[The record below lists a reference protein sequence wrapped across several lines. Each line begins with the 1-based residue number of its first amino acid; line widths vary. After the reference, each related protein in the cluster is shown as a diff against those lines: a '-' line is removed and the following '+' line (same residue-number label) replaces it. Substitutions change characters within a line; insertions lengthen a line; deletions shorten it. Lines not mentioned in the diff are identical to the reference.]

1 MSTVIPGG
9 RPGTPAGVATWRIDE
24 AAARCAAVA
33 YGRALNRRLAS
44 AAGDDTTERLAA
56 KATWSVPEQAWLLA
70 HSLGDGSLD
79 EGDTGRACALVE
91 YVATRPRPA
100 TRLVVDPEARWVAEA
115 VAEIEGDLRAVG
127 TDCSLRAGSVDLA
140 GDRSTLDAA
149 LALLGRCWPEAAME
163 CDLLVREVVPVTGRG
178 LANSSLP
185 KAFGAV
191 FVASG
196 RGLVET
202 FDALVHETG
211 HHSLI
216 VKTAFAP
223 HLANGNDLAASP
235 LRSDAR
241 PLLGTLHA
249 VFVLVRVATALG
261 RALDH
266 LDGAG
271 RRAAAE
277 LVAGYEL
284 SIDEGLRTLARCAR
298 PTPAGARLLAD
309 LADRS
314 PSLLVGVDS

>member
-1 MSTVIPGG
+1 MI
-9 RPGTPAGVATWRIDE
+9 AAAATWRID
-24 AAARCAAVA
+24 ATAARRAAVA
-33 YGRALNRRLAS
+33 YGRALNRRLAA

-56 KATWSVPEQAWLLA
+56 KATWSLPEQAWLLA
-70 HSLGDGSLD
+70 HSLCDGGLD
-79 EGDTGRACALVE
+79 DADTHRARVLVE
-91 YVATRPRPA
+91 DVATRPRPA
-100 TRLVVDPEARWVAEA
+100 NRLVVDPEALWVTEA
-115 VAEIEGDLRAVG
+115 VATIEGDLRAAG
-127 TDCSLRAGSVDLA
+127 TDCSLRAGSVDPA

-149 LALLGRCWPEAAME
+149 LALLRRCWPEAALE
-163 CDLLVREVVPVTGRG
+163 CELLIREVVPVTGRG

-223 HLANGNDLAASP
+223 LLVNGKDLAPSP

-241 PLLGTLHA
+241 PLVGTLHA

-266 LDGAG
+266 LDGAD
-271 RRAAAE
+271 RRAASA
-277 LVAGYEL
+277 LLTGYEL
-284 SIDEGLRTLARCAR
+284 GIDKGLSTLARCAR

-309 LADRS
+309 LAGWS
-314 PSLLVGVDS
+314 PSFLVGVAS